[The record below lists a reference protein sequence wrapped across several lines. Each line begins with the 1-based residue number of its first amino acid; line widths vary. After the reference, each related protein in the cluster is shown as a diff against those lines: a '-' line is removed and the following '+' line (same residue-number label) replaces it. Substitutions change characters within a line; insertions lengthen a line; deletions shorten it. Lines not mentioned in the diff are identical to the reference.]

1 VCGKTPNDPAP
12 IASDQFNRRSVGEK
26 WHCRTMAEHF
36 DPLSEIRAFRPQSW
50 FAARHL
56 HRQSRIG
63 SRRTRAMRSGVRLLF
78 PVLACVLS
86 AIHAQLCWAEE
97 ASAESLLKDAAGK
110 IRDLDSY
117 TVEFVRYDES
127 DSSRSL
133 RQQIS
138 LHRRISFLRPSRFR
152 IEDLEPTTLT
162 DVADG
167 KVVSRTVCE
176 PATDVFNGNL
186 RLTYNTDLKQFSKM
200 GFDPHKEDPA
210 LQFALHIRDQLDEI
224 TFGPNETLSISGRQY
239 DCTVIRGHY
248 RTGTYLTVWIDKPRG
263 FIIKFTASQPQA
275 RTTTVELISIEANAA
290 LREDLFTFEPPASW
304 DQISSFRCSP
314 DRTSM

>member
-1 VCGKTPNDPAP
+1 
-12 IASDQFNRRSVGEK
+12 
-26 WHCRTMAEHF
+26 
-36 DPLSEIRAFRPQSW
+36 
-50 FAARHL
+50 
-56 HRQSRIG
+56 
-63 SRRTRAMRSGVRLLF
+63 MRSGVRLLF

-86 AIHAQLCWAEE
+86 AIHAHLCWAEE
-97 ASAESLLKDAAGK
+97 ATAESLLKDAAGK
-110 IRDLDSY
+110 IRNLDSY

-167 KVVSRTVCE
+167 KVVRRTVCE
-176 PATDVFNGNL
+176 PATDLFNGNL
-186 RLTYNTDLKQFSKM
+186 RLTYNKDLKQFSKM

-210 LQFALHIRDQLDEI
+210 LQFALQIRDQMDEI
-224 TFGPNETLSISGRQY
+224 TFGHDETLSIGGRQY

-248 RTGTYLTVWIDKPRG
+248 RTGTYLIVWIDKPRG
-263 FIIKFTASQPQA
+263 FIIKFTAFQPQA

-290 LREDLFTFEPPASW
+290 LREDLFSFEPPAGW
-304 DQISSFRCSP
+304 DQSSSFRCSP